1 MVNQGNLGYNRLM
14 NKQYTTKQI
23 AEFMSFATRHELRF
37 NNITEF
43 NSAIAQFFMV

>member
-1 MVNQGNLGYNRLM
+1 M
-14 NKQYTTKQI
+14 NTQYTAKQI
-23 AEFMSFATRHELRF
+23 AAFNAFAARHELRF